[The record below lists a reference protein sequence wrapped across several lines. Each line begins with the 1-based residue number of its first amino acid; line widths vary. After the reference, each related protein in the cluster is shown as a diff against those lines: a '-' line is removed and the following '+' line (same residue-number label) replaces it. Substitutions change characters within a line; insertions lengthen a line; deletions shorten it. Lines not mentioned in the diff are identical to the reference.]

1 MWTAKAWLG
10 SASLHSLAKHLS
22 ALYWGVS
29 CTRKLM
35 SNIIE
40 NAVIENIAK
49 MNDVWINIFLSNQL
63 SISVE
68 CFFRFLDVNGN
79 IELTSDDWCSSDYD
93 EDSLGLMKNLTIG
106 ATVTKVT
113 IKEKPGDLTLVL
125 SNGNSIEIYAHSSVY
140 ESWSVNGKQGTILEV
155 GQNRGVQK
163 YS

>member
-1 MWTAKAWLG
+1 
-10 SASLHSLAKHLS
+10 
-22 ALYWGVS
+22 
-29 CTRKLM
+29 M

-40 NAVIENIAK
+40 DAIIENIAK

-68 CFFRFLDVNGN
+68 GFFRFLDSNGD

-93 EDSLGLMKNLTIG
+93 EGSLAVMNNLTVG
-106 ATVTKVT
+106 TTVISAT

-125 SNGNSIEIYAHSSVY
+125 SNGNSIEIFAHSSVY
-140 ESWSVNGKQGTILEV
+140 ESWSVNGKQGTILEA

-163 YS
+163 YC